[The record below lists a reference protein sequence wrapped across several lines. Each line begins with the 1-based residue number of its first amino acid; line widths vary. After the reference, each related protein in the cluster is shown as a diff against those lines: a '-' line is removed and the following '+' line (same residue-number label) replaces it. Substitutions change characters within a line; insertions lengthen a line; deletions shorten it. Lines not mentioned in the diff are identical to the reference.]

1 MGEWNPWKWQNLGSL
16 ALFMCPFKT
25 WLKTYFI
32 YPSHTKH
39 YIKGNLI
46 YNSEVHI
53 VCRKYASLPPSKYP
67 MNFFWCIFVV
77 LNWLPKDFLHG
88 LKKKSY
94 SILTCFLW
102 HTGICSNLLIF
113 NSLERTLFKLFS
125 GLNSFADWRFSGM
138 VTCTIIAYRWA
149 DFSEAKP
156 SHSQKNE
163 WPSSLHFH
171 MPAPLLPTCQPALD
185 HISRT
190 GGKVCPARSALLSMT
205 RTT

>member
-1 MGEWNPWKWQNLGSL
+1 M
-16 ALFMCPFKT
+16 FKT

-67 MNFFWCIFVV
+67 MNFFLVHICCAKLITQRLSTWV
-77 LNWLPKDFLHG
+77 
-88 LKKKSY
+88 KKKSY

-163 WPSSLHFH
+163 RPSSLHFH
-171 MPAPLLPTCQPALD
+171 MPAPLLPLSPHASPPPSHMPACSGSHFQDRREGLPCQVSSPFYD
-185 HISRT
+185 
-190 GGKVCPARSALLSMT
+190 
-205 RTT
+205 